1 MILISK
7 TSMFVMASLEQLG
20 LWILYISIPII
31 VLYLIYLVLTKAF
44 KYMGFTKIEA
54 IIIVLV
60 SFLFGFEI
68 IIFGF
73 NISNIYLFDHGNWRI
88 GINMGGAVIPILLS
102 IYLTKKKKIPLK
114 KIFFGILAVT
124 IIAFFVTNV
133 VVDRGIVAY
142 FPYWLLPAFFASFAS
157 VFLSWKN
164 FHKAAPLAY
173 ISGTIGVII
182 GADFLHIP
190 ELLSFTPDKVTPA
203 VIGGAVVFDMI
214 FITGI
219 LAVILD
225 GVIMFRQR
233 SREGV
238 H

>member
-1 MILISK
+1 
-7 TSMFVMASLEQLG
+7 MFVGVNIEQIG

-31 VLYLIYLVLTKAF
+31 ALYIAYLILTKAF
-44 KYMGFTKIEA
+44 RYMGFTTIEA
-54 IIIVLV
+54 IIIVFV

-73 NISNIYLFDHGNWRI
+73 NISNIHLFSYENWKV

-102 IYLTKKKKIPLK
+102 SYMIIKKKIPLK
-114 KIFFGILAVT
+114 NVIIGILVVT
-124 IIAFFVTNV
+124 FIAFMVTRPV
-133 VVDRGIVAY
+133 ADRGIVSS
-142 FPYWLLPAFFASFAS
+142 FPFWLLPALFASFVS

-173 ISGTIGVII
+173 ISGTIGVLI
-182 GADFLHIP
+182 GADLLHIW
-190 ELLSFTPDKVTPA
+190 ELLQIPAESQINA

-219 LAVILD
+219 LAVVLD

-238 H
+238 Y